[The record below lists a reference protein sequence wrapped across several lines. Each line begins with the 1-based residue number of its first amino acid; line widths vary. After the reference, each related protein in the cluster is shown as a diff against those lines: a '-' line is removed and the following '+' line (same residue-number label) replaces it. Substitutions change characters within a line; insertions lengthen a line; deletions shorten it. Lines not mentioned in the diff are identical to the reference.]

1 MALLSGRHELKQM
14 LENKTLEIFFLETCF
29 NLYKALHVMLQ
40 KSSFVKNCT
49 YYFHLTF
56 KKKKSVH

>member
-14 LENKTLEIFFLETCF
+14 LENKTLEIFFLETRF

-40 KSSFVKNCT
+40 KKVLLLRIAPI
-49 YYFHLTF
+49 Y
-56 KKKKSVH
+56 